1 MLMNVVLNYHGRFDS
16 FILSRM
22 QEGENILWNE
32 ILRETEKLKIMVSRM
47 LKKLRQFILSRDDT

>member
-1 MLMNVVLNYHGRFDS
+1 MNVVLNYHGRFDS

-32 ILRETEKLKIMVSRM
+32 ILREIEKLKIMGFWNVEE
-47 LKKLRQFILSRDDT
+47 IEAIYII

>member
-32 ILRETEKLKIMVSRM
+32 ILRETEKLKIMGSGM